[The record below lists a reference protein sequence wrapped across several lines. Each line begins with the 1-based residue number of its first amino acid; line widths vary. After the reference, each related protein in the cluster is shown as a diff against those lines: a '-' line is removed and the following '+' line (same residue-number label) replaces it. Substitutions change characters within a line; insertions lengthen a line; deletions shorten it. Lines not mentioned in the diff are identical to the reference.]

1 MITITNSDLN
11 ASIQLPGQQPQT
23 LFIFALKDL
32 AGATIDLPARDALT
46 KLARKCSKSIVPE
59 QEAREDII
67 AKYGKLDEKKN
78 YAVRRDEVIAEKGKD
93 SWDAWRKEIKEWESK
108 PVVETE
114 AIPVPVY
121 AEDVEALH
129 PDVLTALAD
138 IVTVSLREG
147 EKPASLRKENEKLK
161 AEVAKL
167 EGQIKSI
174 LETVTKKKE

>member
-1 MITITNSDLN
+1 MNIITNSDLQ
-11 ASIQLPGQQPQT
+11 ASFQLPGQQPQN
-23 LFIFALKDL
+23 LFVFALKDL
-32 AGATIDLPARDALT
+32 AGATIDLMARDSLT
-46 KLARKCSKSIVPE
+46 KLARKCSKAINPE

-67 AKYGKLDEKKN
+67 TKYGKADEKGS
-78 YAVRRDEVIAEKGKD
+78 YAVRRDEVVEEKGQAA
-93 SWDAWRKEIKEWESK
+93 WDAWRKEIKEWESK
-108 PVVETE
+108 TVLETE
-114 AIPVPVY
+114 TIDVPIY

-138 IVTVSLREG
+138 IVTISLREG

-167 EGQIKSI
+167 EAQLKSI